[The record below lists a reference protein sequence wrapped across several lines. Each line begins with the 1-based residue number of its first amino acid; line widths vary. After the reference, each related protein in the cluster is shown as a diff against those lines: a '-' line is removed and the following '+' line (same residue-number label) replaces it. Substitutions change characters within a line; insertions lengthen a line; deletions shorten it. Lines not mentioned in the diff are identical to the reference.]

1 MLAAILGG
9 FLKKSGHKYL
19 QEAGLTVLIGLL
31 AGLLFK
37 LLGVTQYIDS
47 ISASFSGIFLI
58 FLLPPIIFESGYNLN
73 KQTFFKNVGGILIY
87 SFLGTFIAIF
97 SSSIMFW
104 LFGEA
109 EMAAKFT
116 WKEAFAFGSLISAT
130 DPVSVIAI
138 FKEMNADANLFAIV
152 FGESIF
158 NDAVAIVM
166 YQTVIDSG
174 D

>member
-1 MLAAILGG
+1 
-9 FLKKSGHKYL
+9 
-19 QEAGLTVLIGLL
+19 
-31 AGLLFK
+31 
-37 LLGVTQYIDS
+37 
-47 ISASFSGIFLI
+47 
-58 FLLPPIIFESGYNLN
+58 
-73 KQTFFKNVGGILIY
+73 
-87 SFLGTFIAIF
+87 
-97 SSSIMFW
+97 MFW